1 MKRLIYDVGVGGT
14 DCRCNNGYHHARVQ
28 GGGPAQ
34 ATNRDKETAHTF
46 NGTTNQFETYF
57 NILAFHVNSATAT
70 GAFYCY
76 TAHLLKLVAE
86 YEWTAI
92 YYYHTIFFNR
102 RRVEMAAGDY
112 SQWDNVTMMS
122 WSMVHRY
129 WKVTPSKQG
138 KASIAS

>member
-1 MKRLIYDVGVGGT
+1 MDYRKLPAAPAPNDHPEDIKGNLT
-14 DCRCNNGYHHARVQ
+14 LQQKQHAV
-28 GGGPAQ
+28 
-34 ATNRDKETAHTF
+34 
-46 NGTTNQFETYF
+46 

-92 YYYHTIFFNR
+92 YDYHTIFFNR

-112 SQWDNVTMMS
+112 SLWDNVTMMS